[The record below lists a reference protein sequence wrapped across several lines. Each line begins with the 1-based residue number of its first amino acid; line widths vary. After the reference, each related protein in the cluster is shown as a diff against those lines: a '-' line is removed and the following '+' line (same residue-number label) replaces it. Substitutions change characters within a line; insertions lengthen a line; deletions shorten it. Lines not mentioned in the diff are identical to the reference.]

1 VSSSSSNKQPLM
13 VDRPATTSTLCTV
26 SSGQSFLTSL
36 IPTAVGNATKVF
48 DADSALTDTSIS
60 GAYIDEIFFTY
71 TKRVIQKIDAVTA
84 PTGTYS
90 ATGTVCTVTL
100 GAGHNLEIG
109 QKVFLDFK
117 TYSAGLFPKDNTF
130 TVEDTLNFTSTTFD
144 VTVPAI
150 GGGATITGNVDISLP
165 IDFCFYLVST
175 GTVTNINQFFP
186 LFVQSIPQ
194 VAENQVISTTLQKTL
209 PLINHPT
216 VQAGAN
222 FVGANNEIAPKQ
234 RGLMLRRGQALYV
247 AASGATALTNGFFCN
262 VQGGFY

>member
-1 VSSSSSNKQPLM
+1 M
-13 VDRPATTSTLCTV
+13 
-26 SSGQSFLTSL
+26 
-36 IPTAVGNATKVF
+36 
-48 DADSALTDTSIS
+48 
-60 GAYIDEIFFTY
+60 
-71 TKRVIQKIDAVTA
+71 
-84 PTGTYS
+84 
-90 ATGTVCTVTL
+90 
-100 GAGHNLEIG
+100 
-109 QKVFLDFK
+109 
-117 TYSAGLFPKDNTF
+117 
-130 TVEDTLNFTSTTFD
+130 
-144 VTVPAI
+144 PAI

-222 FVGANNEIAPKQ
+222 FTGANNEVAPKQ